1 MTTQSDVETPAAGP
15 PAATRQDWQRMVAA
29 VLKKSR
35 RIREGEEPE
44 APESL
49 LEHETVDGLRLQAL
63 YTPDDRPA
71 LVTGLPGKAPFV
83 RGGAIARD
91 ETGWQVRQRVVERDA
106 ATANDVALAE
116 LENGTTSIWLAVGGS
131 RGVPV
136 ADLTRAL
143 DGVLLDVAPVA
154 IEPHDDALATAR
166 AVLAVASGVADAD
179 LRLQLGIDPL
189 GELARGGADA
199 RPGRSPSAADIATLL
214 GELPQAPGV
223 RALVADALPYHRAG
237 ASDVEELGLA
247 LATGVAYLRE
257 LAEEGVDP
265 GTTAARLEFRYAAT
279 VDQFATIAKL
289 RAARLLWNRVTQEL
303 GLPESVRGQLQHAVT
318 STVMMTRRDAP
329 VNLLRTSVA
338 AFAAGVGG
346 ADAVTVLP
354 FDHALGRTEGRSDTH
369 GRRLARNTQ
378 SLLVMEAHAARV
390 RDPAGGSA
398 YVEQRTLAVA
408 EAAWDVFTEVE
419 RAGGMRAALQDGS
432 VARRV
437 AGTWQ
442 RRRDAVAKRTTPLL
456 GVSEFPDL
464 TEEAGL
470 RGEAHEDTGAGLPVV
485 RLAED
490 FEELRDRVDGVVLSG
505 RHRPSVPVVV
515 LGPPGRHTARLG
527 FVSNL
532 LAAGGIEAVPT
543 APHDVAEAAGGRPVA
558 VVAGADKDYAES
570 GAAAVQSLRDAGVS
584 RVVVAGKA
592 KALPE
597 ADDAVALGA
606 DALAFLTDVLDRL
619 EVPR

>member
-1 MTTQSDVETPAAGP
+1 MQSDVETAESGP

-35 RIREGEEPE
+35 RIKEGEERDAPE
-44 APESL
+44 AL
-49 LEHETVDGLRLQAL
+49 LEHKTLDGLRVQAL
-63 YTPDDRPA
+63 YTPDDVPA
-71 LVTGLPGKAPFV
+71 APTGLPGRAPFV

-106 ATANDVALAE
+106 AVANDVALAE

-136 ADLTRAL
+136 GDLPRAL

-154 IEPHDDALATAR
+154 IEPRDDSLGAAR
-166 AVLAVASGVADAD
+166 AVLGVASGVSDAD

-199 RPGRSPSAADIATLL
+199 RPGLMPSAADIATLL
-214 GELPQAPGV
+214 GELPEAPGV
-223 RALVADALPYHRAG
+223 RALVADAMPYHQAG
-237 ASDVEELGLA
+237 ASDVEEIALG

-265 GTTAARLEFRYAAT
+265 AVTAARLEFRYAAT
-279 VDQFATIAKL
+279 VDQFATICKL
-289 RAARLLWNRVTQEL
+289 RAARLLWNRVTSEL
-303 GLPESVRGQLQHAVT
+303 GLPEAVRGQLQHAVT
-318 STVMMTRRDAP
+318 STVMMTRRDP
-329 VNLLRTSVA
+329 SVNLLRTSVA

-346 ADAVTVLP
+346 ADAVTVLA
-354 FDHALGRTEGRSDTH
+354 FDHALGRTEGPTDVH

-390 RDPAGGSA
+390 RDPAGGSG
-398 YVEQRTLAVA
+398 YVEQRTQATA
-408 EAAWDVFTEVE
+408 RAAWDIFQEVE
-419 RAGGMRAALQDGS
+419 RAGGLRAALGDGS
-432 VARRV
+432 VAERI
-437 AGTWQ
+437 AATWQ
-442 RRRDAVAKRTTPLL
+442 RRRAAVATRKIPVL

-464 TEEAGL
+464 AEKPGL
-470 RGEAHEDTGAGLPVV
+470 RGEAYEEDGAGLPVV
-485 RLAED
+485 RLAGD

-505 RHRPSVPVVV
+505 GHRPTVPVVV

-527 FVSNL
+527 FVTNL

-543 APHDVAEAAGGRPVA
+543 PPHDVDEVA
-558 VVAGADKDYAES
+558 PGHSIGVVAGADKDYKES
-570 GAAAVQSLRDAGVS
+570 GAAAVQALRDAGV
-584 RVVVAGKA
+584 RHVIVAGKA

-597 ADDAVALGA
+597 ADAAVALG
-606 DALAFLTDVLDRL
+606 DDVLALLTDLLDRL
-619 EVPR
+619 EVPA